1 MKLPYSTF
9 LVMLFAPLFL
19 ASQTLP
25 LPLTWANILAN
36 GS

>member
-1 MKLPYSTF
+1 MKFTHSTF
-9 LVMLFAPLFL
+9 LVILFAPLFL

-25 LPLTWANILAN
+25 LPLTWANILRN